1 MPDSNS
7 ENINDLM
14 SRAYTM
20 AQGFEHEYV
29 TLEHILLS
37 CLDEDTV
44 LELLKRLEI
53 DADQLRDNLA
63 QHLSENTDIKAV
75 NGQKPRKT
83 VTMERVFH
91 RAYMQALF
99 NGRHVMEGRD
109 VLFSMLSEKNSW
121 THYFLTSN
129 GITRDKLLKA
139 ATAQDEEETKER
151 KTRKGENVLKQFCT
165 NLNQEA
171 EASRIDPLIGREEE
185 VQQIVDTL
193 ARRKKNNVIMVGEPG
208 VGKTA
213 IVEGLAHKIV
223 QGDVPNILKDV
234 TVYSL
239 DVGQLMAGTKYRGDM
254 EERVKA
260 ILNILENRDDAILF
274 VDEIHTLLNSTGS
287 NGSLDIA
294 NLIKPA
300 LSKGN
305 LHCIGST
312 TWEEYRKHFE
322 KDRAFSRRF
331 ARLDVPEMT
340 PEHTLELLHGCRTVY
355 EAFHGVEISDEALK
369 TAVDLSSKHILD
381 RFLPDKAIDVVD
393 SALAKA
399 KIRGVT
405 DQLGPDD
412 IKREMAAIAKVPL
425 AVLDDNSAKI
435 TVDIETAIRGKVFGQ
450 DTAIE
455 KLLDSVYIAR
465 AGLKDPTKPMGSYL
479 FVGPT
484 GCGKTEVAVQLAKS
498 LGVSLQRFDMSEYQE
513 AHKVATLIGSPPGY
527 VGYGDGQAGAGVL
540 ISTLEQHPNCVL
552 LLDEV
557 EKAHPDVLNILLQVM
572 DAGRITSSTG
582 KTVSARNIILIMTSN
597 LGAAAAERP
606 VIGFGGADNSDAS
619 ERAVKSFFAPE
630 FRNRLDATVIF
641 NRLTP
646 EIMRP
651 IAEKFIAEVNELLEE
666 KGHTIQLTEAGIQ
679 RLIDRG
685 FDANMGARPL
695 RRLITEEIKKPLA
708 KKMLFSES
716 LSATIIIDADDQG
729 FIID

>member
-1 MPDSNS
+1 MPDSNN

-37 CLDEDTV
+37 CLDEDSV

-53 DADQLRDNLA
+53 DADVLRDSLG
-63 QHLSENTDIKAV
+63 QHLAESTDIKSV

-99 NGRHVMEGRD
+99 NGRQVMEGRD

-121 THYFLTSN
+121 AYYFLTSN
-129 GITRDKLLKA
+129 GITRDKLIKA
-139 ATAQDEEETKER
+139 ATAQDEEESKER
-151 KTRKGENVLKQFCT
+151 KSRKGENILKQFCT
-165 NLNQEA
+165 NLNEEA
-171 EASRIDPLIGREEE
+171 EKSRIDPLIGREEE

-223 QGDVPNILKDV
+223 NNQVPDMLKDV

-260 ILNILENRDDAILF
+260 ILNILETRDDAILF

-331 ARLDVPEMT
+331 AKLDVPEMT
-340 PEHTLELLHGCRTVY
+340 PEHTLELLHGCRHVY
-355 EAFHGVEISDEALK
+355 EAFHGVEITDDALK
-369 TAVDLSSKHILD
+369 LAVDLSTKHILD
-381 RFLPDKAIDVVD
+381 RFLPDKAIDVMD

-399 KIRGVT
+399 KIRGQVE
-405 DQLGPDD
+405 QIGPDD
-412 IKREMAAIAKVPL
+412 IKRELAAMAKVPL
-425 AVLDDNSAKI
+425 AILDDNSAKI
-435 TVDIETAIRGKVFGQ
+435 TVDIESAIRGRVFGQ
-450 DTAIE
+450 DQAIE

-484 GCGKTEVAVQLAKS
+484 GCGKTEVAIQLAKS
-498 LGVSLQRFDMSEYQE
+498 LGVTLQRFDMSEYQE

-540 ISTLEQHPNCVL
+540 ISTLEQHQNCVL

-557 EKAHPDVLNILLQVM
+557 EKAHPDVLNILLQIM
-572 DAGRITSSTG
+572 DAGRITSSNG

-597 LGAAAAERP
+597 LGAAAAERS
-606 VIGFGGADNSDAS
+606 VIGFGNSDNSDAS

-646 EIMRP
+646 EIMSP
-651 IAEKFIAEVNELLEE
+651 IVDKFIGELNELLKE
-666 KGHTIQLTEAGIQ
+666 KGHTVQLTEAGRQ

-695 RRLITEEIKKPLA
+695 RRLIAEEIKKPLA
-708 KKMLFSES
+708 KKLLFSES
-716 LSATIIIDADDQG
+716 LSATIIVDADDKG
-729 FIID
+729 FVID

>member
-1 MPDSNS
+1 MPDSSN

-37 CLDEDTV
+37 CLDEDGV
-44 LELLKRLEI
+44 LELLKKLEV
-53 DADQLRDNLA
+53 DADSLRDKIG
-63 QHLSENTDIKAV
+63 QHLAENTELKAPE
-75 NGQKPRKT
+75 GQKPRKT
-83 VTMERVFH
+83 VSMERVFH

-99 NGRHVMEGRD
+99 TGRQILEGRD
-109 VLFSMLSEKNSW
+109 VLFSILSEKNTW
-121 THYFLTSN
+121 AAYFLNSN
-129 GITRDKLLKA
+129 GITRDKLVK
-139 ATAQDEEETKER
+139 ATAAMDEPEAKTKD
-151 KTRKGENVLKQFCT
+151 KRKGENILKQFCT
-165 NLNQEA
+165 NLNEEA
-171 EASRIDPLIGREEE
+171 RASRTDPLIGREQE

-213 IVEGLAHKIV
+213 IAEGLAHKIV
-223 QGDVPNILKDV
+223 EGQVPDMLKDV

-260 ILNILENRDDAILF
+260 ILNILESRDDAILF

-287 NGSLDIA
+287 GGSLDIA

-340 PEHTLELLHGCRTVY
+340 PEHTLELLKGSRHVY
-355 EAFHGVEISDEALK
+355 EAFHGVEITDEALEV
-369 TAVDLSSKHILD
+369 AVDLSTKHILD
-381 RFLPDKAIDVVD
+381 KFLPDKAIDIVD
-393 SALAKA
+393 SAMAKA
-399 KIRGVT
+399 KIRAVT

-412 IKREMAAIAKVPL
+412 IKREIAHMAKIPL

-435 TVDIETAIRGKVFGQ
+435 TVDIETAIRGRVFGQ
-450 DTAIE
+450 DRAIE

-465 AGLKDPTKPMGSYL
+465 AGLKDPTRPMGSYL

-484 GCGKTEVAVQLAKS
+484 GCGKTEVAIQLAHS
-498 LGVSLQRFDMSEYQE
+498 LGVTLQRFDMSEYQE

-527 VGYGDGQAGAGVL
+527 VGYADGQAGAGVL

-557 EKAHPDVLNILLQVM
+557 EKAHPDVLNILLQIM
-572 DAGRITSSTG
+572 DAGRITSSNG

-597 LGAAAAERP
+597 LGAAAAEKS
-606 VIGFGGADNSDAS
+606 VIGFGNADNSDAS

-651 IAEKFIAEVNELLEE
+651 IAEKFIAEVNDLLKE
-666 KGHTIQLTEAGIQ
+666 KGHTIQLTEQGMQ

-685 FDANMGARPL
+685 FDPAMGARPL

-708 KKMLFSES
+708 KKLLFSQN
-716 LSATIIIDADDQG
+716 LSAIITVDATEQG
-729 FIID
+729 FVID